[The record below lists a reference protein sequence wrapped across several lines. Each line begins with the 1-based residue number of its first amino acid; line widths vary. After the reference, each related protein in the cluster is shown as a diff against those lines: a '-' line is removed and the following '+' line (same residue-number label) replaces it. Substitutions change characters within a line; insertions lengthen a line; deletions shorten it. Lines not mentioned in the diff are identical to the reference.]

1 MQIALRL
8 VFSKMRYVPLV
19 DLAFSL
25 EFLNLLGSDKKAM
38 RFLKKL
44 EEHIEL
50 TNPKLIKGL
59 NQISLMNIMIL
70 FRANNLGSY
79 EFFNKCAQLLEGEI
93 QKDTWQK
100 LDSNQIADLLSAL
113 RMVNV

>member
-8 VFSKMRYVPLV
+8 VFSKMRHVPLV
-19 DLAFSL
+19 DIAFSL
-25 EFLNLLGSDKKAM
+25 QFIDLLDSDKKAA

-59 NQISLMNIMIL
+59 NQTSLMDIMIT
-70 FRANNLGSY
+70 FRANKLGSY

-93 QKDTWQK
+93 
-100 LDSNQIADLLSAL
+100 
-113 RMVNV
+113 

>member
-1 MQIALRL
+1 
-8 VFSKMRYVPLV
+8 MRYVPLV

-59 NQISLMNIMIL
+59 NQISLMNIMIF

-93 QKDTWQK
+93 
-100 LDSNQIADLLSAL
+100 
-113 RMVNV
+113 